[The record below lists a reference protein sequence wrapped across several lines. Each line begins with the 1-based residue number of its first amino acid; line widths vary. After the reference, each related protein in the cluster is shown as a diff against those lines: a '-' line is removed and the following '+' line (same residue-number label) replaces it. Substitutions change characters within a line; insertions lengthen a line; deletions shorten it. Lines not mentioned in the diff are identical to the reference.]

1 MPQQTQNRKTPQWI
15 DVSKLLL
22 DSKNYRLSEGAHS
35 FDQSQLLKELER
47 DFELNV
53 IAESLADNGY
63 FVEEPL
69 IAIPD
74 SSNRFIVVEGNRRLA
89 TLKFIL
95 QPELRHLSSDPEY
108 WGDVSRRLKYDISE
122 VPVIVYENREE
133 LIGFLGHRHIAGIVK
148 WDPLPKARFISSL
161 IEREK
166 REVDF
171 AEVARETGSR
181 AHTIRNN
188 YIAYRV
194 FLQARDVF
202 GIDTSELEKNFSIFY
217 RAIVNP
223 VFTDFLGLNKD
234 VSPKAMRI
242 PVPKGKANALRE
254 LIGFIH
260 GTKEEEPVL
269 TDSRQLTKLA
279 DVLDNKEAYN
289 HLKNFRNLEQAF
301 QLSGGE
307 ERRLI
312 GNLNKAS
319 VYLDDALRDA
329 HRYKQ
334 SKKVAR
340 LVERCMETMLEI
352 IVKFPEIK
360 KKLEIK
366 F

>member
-1 MPQQTQNRKTPQWI
+1 MPQQIQNRKVSQWI
-15 DVSKLLL
+15 NVSKLLL

-35 FDQSQLLKELER
+35 FDQSQLLKELEK

-74 SSNRFIVVEGNRRLA
+74 SSDRFIVVEGNRRLA

-95 QPELRHLSSDPEY
+95 QQELRHLSSDPEY
-108 WGDVSRRLKYDISE
+108 WEDVSRHLQHDISE
-122 VPVIVYENREE
+122 VPVIVYDNREE
-133 LIGFLGHRHIAGIVK
+133 LIRFLGHRHIAGIIK

-161 IEREK
+161 IERKGKEA
-166 REVDF
+166 DF
-171 AEVARETGSR
+171 SEVARETGSR
-181 AHTIRNN
+181 ANTIKNN
-188 YIAYRV
+188 YIAYCT

-202 GIDTSELEKNFSIFY
+202 DIDTSELEKNFSIFY
-217 RAIVNP
+217 RAIINP
-223 VFTDFLGLNKD
+223 VFIDFIGLNKD
-234 VSPKAMRI
+234 ISPKEMRTPI
-242 PVPKGKANALRE
+242 PKGKASALRE

-260 GTKEEEPVL
+260 GTEEKEPVL
-269 TDSRQLTKLA
+269 TDSRQLSKLA
-279 DVLDNKEAYN
+279 DVLDNKEASN
-289 HLKNFRNLEQAF
+289 HLRNFRNLEQAF

-312 GNLNKAS
+312 DNLNKAS
-319 VYLDDALRDA
+319 VYLDDVLRDV

-334 SKKVAR
+334 SKKVVK
-340 LVERCMETMLEI
+340 LVDRCMETMLEI